1 MLEKYFT
8 KPETVDRLRS
18 SWIGEPIERY
28 VIWLNENGY
37 ADRNIH
43 HRVPVLRQFGEF
55 AKNCGAVT
63 WEELPFHIETFVEY
77 WVSDHAKNPEQ
88 ASKWVANNARTPVD
102 QMLTLILPDFK
113 GKGRSR
119 NTPDPFKDQV
129 PGFFLFLRE
138 ERGLRTNT
146 VQSYC
151 HYLQCLEDYLNR
163 ITLSHLKDLTP
174 VVLSAFIIENGRRL
188 SKNSMTSLC
197 SILRVFLRYL
207 YQEQLTHRDLSATI
221 EVPMTYQLNDTPRS
235 ISWEDVNR
243 MFDLV
248 DRRTELGKR
257 DYAILLLLVTY
268 GLRSHEVAALTLDHI
283 DWERERL
290 LVPAR
295 KADHTTAYPLS
306 SIVGDAIV
314 DYLEHGR
321 PETAERNVFFRVLAP
336 RVALTSNAL
345 SNRATHYLR
354 KAGIQVRR
362 PGSHTLRHTCVQR
375 LVDADFSF
383 KVIGDYMGHASPSS
397 TKIYTKIDVEAL
409 REVAMGHGEELT

>member
-1 MLEKYFT
+1 MLEKYFK
-8 KPETVDRLRS
+8 KPETVDRIRS

-28 VIWLNENGY
+28 AIWLNENGY

-43 HRVPVLRQFGEF
+43 SRVPILRQFGEF
-55 AKNCGAVT
+55 AKNGGAIT
-63 WEELPFHIETFVEY
+63 WDELPSHVETFVEY
-77 WVSDHAKNPEQ
+77 WVSVHARNPEQ
-88 ASKWVANNARTPVD
+88 ASQWVANNARTPVD

-113 GKGRSR
+113 GRGRSR
-119 NTPDPFKDQV
+119 NTPDPFKDQA
-129 PGFFLFLRE
+129 PGFFSFLRE
-138 ERGLRTNT
+138 ERGLRPST
-146 VQSYC
+146 VKSYGY
-151 HYLQCLEDYLNR
+151 YLLCLEDYLSC

-188 SKNSMTSLC
+188 GKSSMASLC

-207 YQEQLTHRDLSATI
+207 YLEQLLHRDLSTTI
-221 EVPMTYQLNDTPRS
+221 EVPMTYRLNDTPRS
-235 ISWEDVNR
+235 ISWEDVKR
-243 MFDLV
+243 MLDLV

-268 GLRSHEVAALTLDHI
+268 GLRSHEVVALTLDHI
-283 DWERERL
+283 DWKRERL
-290 LVPAR
+290 LVPER
-295 KADHTTAYPLS
+295 KAGHTTAYPLS

-321 PETAERNVFFRVLAP
+321 PETTERKVFFRVLAP

-345 SNRATHYLR
+345 ASRATHYLR
-354 KAGIQVRR
+354 KAGIKVRR

-397 TKIYTKIDVEAL
+397 TKIYTKIDVEKL
-409 REVAMGHGEELT
+409 RDVAMGHGEEL